1 MTPLE
6 FTVATLELLDLYVI
20 FSTLVNGFRTGF
32 KVYLCPFI
40 RVILLAT
47 PIIFVVFTAPFC
59 TVTVIFFL
67 NPLFNVTV
75 ITALPVFFPAVIV
88 HVPFDFPDTFTTLV
102 LLDFQE
108 TIESPL
114 L

>member
-1 MTPLE
+1 M
-6 FTVATLELLDLYVI
+6 I

-59 TVTVIFFL
+59 TVTVIF
-67 NPLFNVTV
+67 
-75 ITALPVFFPAVIV
+75 ALPVFFPAVIV